1 MILIKKANIAITMLS
16 VITLRVCTTTSAF
29 QFASLGQRSS
39 VARASTAL
47 FSTSPS
53 TTDDALESGISRLET
68 LQTLLNKHGAPGS
81 LECKVGNGDLEPVST
96 LVSAEEEKETPELIS
111 YMMGWESQKNLHP
124 HLYPIARSKSSGNFI
139 CALRRAYA
147 DDATNMYENSSNSPW
162 PIVEAKPNGPG
173 MRLLALNS
181 EHLMRRIAVES
192 DFQGETQ
199 DLVTI
204 YNDGLGQGILND
216 KALDAPY
223 QSGDAAKLG

>member
-1 MILIKKANIAITMLS
+1 
-16 VITLRVCTTTSAF
+16 
-29 QFASLGQRSS
+29 
-39 VARASTAL
+39 
-47 FSTSPS
+47 
-53 TTDDALESGISRLET
+53 
-68 LQTLLNKHGAPGS
+68 
-81 LECKVGNGDLEPVST
+81 
-96 LVSAEEEKETPELIS
+96 
-111 YMMGWESQKNLHP
+111 MGWESQKNLHP